1 MGKRNFAG
9 RMPSYL
15 GSLIVVVVGVII
27 AVIVVIGPATTEN
40 TSSEGAAGRVS
51 IPGTST
57 IRLSA
62 ERYSFW
68 YAIINQNTNG
78 WAGVPPLDFNIVPP
92 GQAAQPSFTESYGAE
107 ADVQEFSTERVAYV
121 QPKVSG
127 LYKIS
132 VSSSDGPGGVILI
145 GKTLPDMP
153 PDFSAGLIIFVVTL
167 AIAGGILLA
176 TSRRGRSPVA

>member
-1 MGKRNFAG
+1 M
-9 RMPSYL
+9 
-15 GSLIVVVVGVII
+15 VVGVII

-68 YAIINQNTNG
+68 YAILNQNTSG

-92 GQAAQPSFTESYGAE
+92 GQAPQPSFTESYGAE
-107 ADVQEFSTERVAYV
+107 ADVQEFSTERMAYV

-145 GKTLPDMP
+145 GKTLPNMP
-153 PDFSAGLIIFVVTL
+153 PDFLAGSIVFVVTL
-167 AIAGGILLA
+167 IIAGSILLV
-176 TSRRGRSPVA
+176 TSRHGRSSTA